1 MDEKIVVK
9 KKFNTSNFVLGAVLS
24 LISLAYIYPIFMVLI
39 NALKKSNKITTD
51 AMFKLPTSETFT
63 GWTNFKTAI
72 ETNKFFQ
79 SFGVSLLITVTSVA
93 AIIIF
98 CSMCAWF
105 ITRVK
110 GFISSFIYYMFVFS
124 MVVPF
129 QMVMLTLS
137 YTATKMHLNSPWTI
151 WIIYLGFGAGLA
163 VFMFAGFMKTIP
175 MEIEEAAM
183 IDGCNPLQTYFKVVL
198 PILKPTLIS
207 VLILEA
213 MWVWNDYLLPYL
225 VLDRTKGYQTLP
237 ILIRH
242 SQAHMDMLI
251 MVLCL
256 PVCCLLL
263 YLSLLYICL
272 DRNILL
278 KVLQPEPLKD
288 KFFSRRRNDLDDNK
302 RYCQRIRLFHRDSFE
317 STEQCVGCFRTR
329 KKFRYAGC

>member
-110 GFISSFIYYMFVFS
+110 GFISSF
-124 MVVPF
+124 
-129 QMVMLTLS
+129 
-137 YTATKMHLNSPWTI
+137 
-151 WIIYLGFGAGLA
+151 YLLYVCIF
-163 VFMFAGFMKTIP
+163 
-175 MEIEEAAM
+175 
-183 IDGCNPLQTYFKVVL
+183 DGCSIPDGYAYTFVYSNKNAPQLTMDYMDNLSGIWCRSGGIYVCR
-198 PILKPTLIS
+198 IYENNS
-207 VLILEA
+207 YGNRGSS
-213 MWVWNDYLLPYL
+213 ND
-225 VLDRTKGYQTLP
+225 
-237 ILIRH
+237 
-242 SQAHMDMLI
+242 
-251 MVLCL
+251 
-256 PVCCLLL
+256 
-263 YLSLLYICL
+263 
-272 DRNILL
+272 
-278 KVLQPEPLKD
+278 
-288 KFFSRRRNDLDDNK
+288 
-302 RYCQRIRLFHRDSFE
+302 
-317 STEQCVGCFRTR
+317 
-329 KKFRYAGC
+329 

>member
-9 KKFNTSNFVLGAVLS
+9 KKFKTSNFVLGAVLS

-51 AMFKLPTSETFT
+51 AMFKLPTSESFT
-63 GWTNFKTAI
+63 GWTNFKCAI

-183 IDGCNPLQTYFKVVL
+183 IDGCGAYRSMMQIVFPL
-198 PILKPTLIS
+198 LKPATVTLG
-207 VLILEA
+207 VLYFL
-213 MWVWNDYLLPYL
+213 WCWNDFVFPNIMLGKEEL
-225 VLDRTKGYQTLP
+225 RTITMNLYVFRSSTNTEWDLFIAGLTVSLIP
-237 ILIRH
+237 IVI
-242 SQAHMDMLI
+242 I
-251 MVLCL
+251 
-256 PVCCLLL
+256 
-263 YLSLLYICL
+263 YIL
-272 DRNILL
+272 AQKHITSGL
-278 KVLQPEPLKD
+278 
-288 KFFSRRRNDLDDNK
+288 
-302 RYCQRIRLFHRDSFE
+302 
-317 STEQCVGCFRTR
+317 T
-329 KKFRYAGC
+329 AGAIK